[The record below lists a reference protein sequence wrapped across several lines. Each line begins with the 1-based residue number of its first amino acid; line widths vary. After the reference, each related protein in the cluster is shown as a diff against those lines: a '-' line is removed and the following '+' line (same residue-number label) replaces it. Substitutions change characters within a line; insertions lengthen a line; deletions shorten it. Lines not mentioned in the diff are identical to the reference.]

1 MTVVSFDIWDGIRL
15 FADDTN
21 LFKTG
26 NDLNKMQEE
35 LNFELSKISHWL
47 KVNKLSLNI
56 GKTHF
61 MVFTNKKKRLDELNI
76 MIDGIKIEEVRKTKF
91 LGVIIDNKLSWKDH
105 VTHVANKVSRGLGMI
120 IKARNYLNTK
130 GLITLYYTFVYPYLT
145 YCNHIWG
152 NIYQSNLKHLCILQ
166 NKILRI
172 IAGVKPRVSAGPLYE
187 SLGIIKLDDI
197 NKYLIARFMYRFCV
211 DMVPRLFSSFFVRNY
226 NVSSYGLRNANCF
239 HLPIV
244 TTDLGKNGIRYRGP
258 LVFNKLLIEGF
269 NCSVSESIFVK
280 QLKQSIKMGILWQ
293 ENIWTH
299 GNFNLNYGLSIS
311 LKSV

>member
-1 MTVVSFDIWDGIRL
+1 M
-15 FADDTN
+15 
-21 LFKTG
+21 
-26 NDLNKMQEE
+26 
-35 LNFELSKISHWL
+35 
-47 KVNKLSLNI
+47 
-56 GKTHF
+56 
-61 MVFTNKKKRLDELNI
+61 
-76 MIDGIKIEEVRKTKF
+76 
-91 LGVIIDNKLSWKDH
+91 
-105 VTHVANKVSRGLGMI
+105 
-120 IKARNYLNTK
+120 
-130 GLITLYYTFVYPYLT
+130 
-145 YCNHIWG
+145 
-152 NIYQSNLKHLCILQ
+152 Q

-211 DMVPRLFSSFFVRNY
+211 DMMPRLFSSFFVRNY
-226 NVSSYGLRNANCF
+226 NVSSYDLRNANRF

-244 TTDLGKNGIRYRGP
+244 TSDLGKNGIRYRGP

-280 QLKQSIKMGILWQ
+280 QLKQSINMDILWQ

-311 LKSV
+311 LKNV